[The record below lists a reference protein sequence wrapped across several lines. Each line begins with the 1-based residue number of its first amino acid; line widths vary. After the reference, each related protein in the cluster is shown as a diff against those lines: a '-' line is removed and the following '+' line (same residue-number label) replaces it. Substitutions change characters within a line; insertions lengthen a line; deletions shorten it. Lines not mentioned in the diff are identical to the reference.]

1 MRIAID
7 YRFLNGGPNVVQRG
21 TGRYTQHQLSEV
33 LKIDRENEYLLV
45 CHNDA
50 DLSLILPEIRAARN
64 LSVARLPFAGL
75 HTHEYPNSNDR
86 ALRLAAQV
94 EDWIY
99 KQKVDLFHETTP
111 YQIDEL
117 VLYQFDA
124 CPVVATFYDMI
135 PMVFSQQYWP
145 PGTHFHDELTR
156 AFRLLTRADRLIAI
170 SESARRDAQFYLGV
184 GRDRID
190 LAYPCPDPMFRRL
203 PKAQVE
209 ATLRPL
215 RARLHVPGDF
225 LMSLT
230 HMHFSK
236 NIEVLLAA
244 YGKFPEALRRRVPL
258 VIVFYLRDS
267 DRDLMRSYTERYGV
281 TDNVIFT
288 GLISDDELVALY
300 NAATI
305 VVHPSRY
312 EGFGYPVAEAMSCG
326 VPVITTTASSLPEV
340 GGDAA
345 VLVDPNDADGLAE
358 AIGALLD
365 DPARREEMSA
375 LSLEQAKKFN
385 PEQLGRN
392 TLASYQALGEQLRRP
407 QRPSKPRVAFWTSL
421 PPLKCGI
428 ADYSTELL
436 KELSKGHEIEL
447 FVDDGYLP
455 AYEISDIYP
464 VHHHSAFERRQQQRP
479 FDSIV
484 YQVGFST
491 MHDYMFD
498 AIRKHPGVVVIH
510 DLICAHAQY
519 HVYGLRG
526 RLDDFRRE
534 VVMPEGARVLREYD
548 QIMRLREPEQNRE
561 LLAFFDRHLLLKW
574 MVDSSLGQLVHCDV
588 SCDDLRSR
596 YPNAR
601 PFLIDMGVVDPWQG
615 LPPLR
620 TSLVRSQLGLPQS
633 SFVVGAF
640 GSIAQL
646 KRLEACVLAFGQLL
660 ARHPD
665 SLFLIVGEVYDTPYA
680 NEIKALAERLGIL
693 SKIRFTGRT
702 PRHLFDSYM
711 LACDTVLNLRYP
723 PKQQMSAVLI
733 RAIAAG
739 KPVIVSDIP
748 EWRFFP
754 EDFCFRVAA
763 DEAEVPNM
771 AAHLIELADNPQ
783 LLRQRSR
790 AARAFF
796 EQRGNLPHMAAQYQ
810 SVFSQTKQTSQFGS
824 LVAER

>member
-21 TGRYTQHQLSEV
+21 TGRYTQHQLNEV

-64 LSVARLPFAGL
+64 LSVGRLPFAGL
-75 HTHEYPNSNDR
+75 HTHEHPNSPDR

-94 EDWIY
+94 EDWLY
-99 KQKVDLFHETTP
+99 KQKVDLFHEATP
-111 YQIDEL
+111 YQIDDL
-117 VLYQFDA
+117 VLYQLNV

-135 PMVFSQQYWP
+135 PMVFSQHYWP
-145 PGTHFHDELTR
+145 PGTHYHDELTR
-156 AFRLLTRADRLIAI
+156 AFRLITRADRLITI

-184 GRDRID
+184 PKDRID
-190 LAYPCPDPMFRRL
+190 LAYPYPDPMFRRL

-215 RARLHVPGDF
+215 RVRLNVPGAY

-244 YGKFPEALRRRVPL
+244 YGQLPAALRRRVPL
-258 VIVFYLRDS
+258 VIVFFLRDV
-267 DRDLMRSYTERYGV
+267 DRELMHSYTERYGV
-281 TDNVIFT
+281 TDTVVFT
-288 GLISDDELVALY
+288 GLISDEELVALY

-345 VLVDPNDADGLAE
+345 VLVDPNDVKGLAE
-358 AIGALLD
+358 AIASLLD
-365 DPARREEMSA
+365 DSARRREMGE

-392 TLASYQALGEQLRRP
+392 TLASYQAVGEQLRRP
-407 QRPSKPRVAFWTSL
+407 RKPKPRVAFWSTL

-436 KELSKGHEIEL
+436 KHLGDGQEIEL
-447 FVDDGYLP
+447 FVDDGYVP
-455 AYEISDIYP
+455 SYDISDTYA
-464 VHHHSAFERRQQQRP
+464 VHHYSAFERRQQQRP
-479 FDSIV
+479 FDTIV

-510 DLICAHAQY
+510 DLIWSYALY
-519 HVYGLRG
+519 FVYSIRG
-526 RLDDFRRE
+526 RLDDFRRDI
-534 VVMPEGARVLREYD
+534 VMPEGPQALREYD
-548 QIMRLREPEQNRE
+548 KLMRQREPEKSPEFQ
-561 LLAFFDRHLLLKW
+561 AFFERHLLLKW
-574 MVDSSLGQLVHCDV
+574 LVDHSLAQLVHCEV
-588 SCDDLRSR
+588 SCDELLAR

-601 PFLIDMGVVDPWQG
+601 PFAIDMGVVDPWQG

-620 TSLVRSQLGLPQS
+620 TSLVRTQLGLPQS
-633 SFVVGAF
+633 SFIVGAF
-640 GSIAQL
+640 GSIAPI
-646 KRLEACVLAFGQLL
+646 KRIEACLEAFAQLL
-660 ARHPD
+660 AHHPD
-665 SLFLIVGEVYDTPYA
+665 SLFLIVGEEYLPEYGVQ
-680 NEIKALAERLGIL
+680 IKAYAERLGL
-693 SKIRFTGRT
+693 LPKVRFTGRT
-702 PRHLFDSYM
+702 PRQLFDSYL

-739 KPVIVSDIP
+739 KPVVISDIP
-748 EWRFFP
+748 EWSYFP
-754 EDFCFRVAA
+754 EDFCHRIAA
-763 DEAEVPNM
+763 DEAEV
-771 AAHLIELADNPQ
+771 AHLAEHLIELADNPQ
-783 LLRQRSR
+783 LVRERSL

-796 EQRGNLPHMAAQYQ
+796 EQRGNLPHMAAQYR
-810 SVFSQTKQTSQFGS
+810 SVFSQIKQTSQLGP